1 MRKFTVLL
9 TFLFF
14 AAACGNSP
22 SSTTDE
28 TTKPSTASPSPTT
41 SVQSDDSVTPTAAV
55 AVTTTATPTS
65 ATSSTTSTTQAQVDT
80 GYEESLKK
88 FQEAKTLMLSS
99 GDFSPFECAAS
110 IVGADRAGEFIA
122 ADPTAEELSLLEAC
136 FDDSVPETEQAAP
149 PTTIRRGAPPATS
162 APAPATGP
170 IDPGPPVDPAN
181 PPRIAVNNFVDL
193 APYISITKLRSA
205 YGHNYTFGDDEH
217 DPTGQSCR
225 SMKHYFDAY
234 TLDQRWSGNFGSYD
248 TKGTV
253 KFYAPADGTLMDLV
267 PSSSSAGPEY
277 QFTIQSSEY
286 PRLAFKFHHVDLLE
300 NLQNGGT
307 VVAGQHLGYIARFN
321 GQAEIVS
328 YVVLGPGTSEYISL
342 FDVMSDEVF
351 AEYQARGISSRSQ
364 MSITKEARD
373 ANPIPCDQSD
383 GQGGK
388 FIATGMA
395 EEAFA
400 IWQSGADNW
409 VFLTD

>member
-1 MRKFTVLL
+1 
-9 TFLFF
+9 
-14 AAACGNSP
+14 
-22 SSTTDE
+22 
-28 TTKPSTASPSPTT
+28 
-41 SVQSDDSVTPTAAV
+41 
-55 AVTTTATPTS
+55 
-65 ATSSTTSTTQAQVDT
+65 
-80 GYEESLKK
+80 
-88 FQEAKTLMLSS
+88 MLSS
-99 GDFSPFECAAS
+99 GDFGPFECVAS
-110 IVGADRAGEFIA
+110 IVGSGRATEFMT
-122 ADPTAEELSLLEAC
+122 ADPTAEELSLLEPC
-136 FDDSVPETEQAAP
+136 FGDFVPQTEQAAP
-149 PTTIRRGAPPATS
+149 PTTVKHGAPPTTS
-162 APAPATGP
+162 APAPTNGP
-170 IDPGPPVDPAN
+170 INPGPPVDPAN

-193 APYISITKLRSA
+193 APHISITKLRSA
-205 YGHNYTFGDDEH
+205 YGHDYTFGDDEH

-234 TLDQRWSGNFGSYD
+234 TLDQRWSGTFGSYD

-253 KFYAPADGTLMDLV
+253 KFYAPADGTIRDLV

-321 GQAEIVS
+321 GQAEIVT
-328 YVVLGPGTSEYISL
+328 YVVLEPGTAEYISF

-388 FIATGMA
+388 FIATGMT

>member
-1 MRKFTVLL
+1 MRKFAVLL
-9 TFLFF
+9 AFLFF
-14 AAACGNSP
+14 TAACGNSSP
-22 SSTTDE
+22 PTTDE
-28 TTKPSTASPSPTT
+28 TTKPAVTSPSPTT
-41 SVQSDDSVTPTAAV
+41 SVKSEDSVTPPTTAA
-55 AVTTTATPTS
+55 ATPTTTTATPT
-65 ATSSTTSTTQAQVDT
+65 TTTAQAKVQTD
-80 GYEESLKK
+80 YEKSLEKYY
-88 FQEAKTLMLSS
+88 EAKALMLSS

-110 IVGADRAGEFIA
+110 IVGADRAGEFIT
-122 ADPTAEELSLLEAC
+122 ADPTAEELSLLETC
-136 FDDSVPETEQAAP
+136 FDDSVPQTEQAAP
-149 PTTIRRGAPPATS
+149 PTTVRHGAPPTTS
-162 APAPATGP
+162 APAPTIGP
-170 IDPGPPVDPAN
+170 INPGPPVDPAN
-181 PPRIAVNNFVDL
+181 PPRIAVNNFIDL
-193 APYISITKLRSA
+193 APHISITKLRSV

-234 TLDQRWSGNFGSYD
+234 SLNQRWSGNFGSYD

-253 KFYAPADGTLMDLV
+253 KFYAPADGTIRDLV

-307 VVAGQHLGYIARFN
+307 VVAGQHLGHIARFN
-321 GQAEIVS
+321 GQAEIAT
-328 YVVLGPGTSEYISL
+328 YVVLGPGTGEYISF

-373 ANPIPCDQSD
+373 ASPIPCDLSD

-400 IWQSGADNW
+400 IWQSGVDNW

>member
-1 MRKFTVLL
+1 MRTLAWVATLVLL
-9 TFLFF
+9 
-14 AAACGNSP
+14 ASACGGGS
-22 SSTTDE
+22 D
-28 TTKPSTASPSPTT
+28 KAAPTT
-41 SVQSDDSVTPTAAV
+41 MGPTATATP
-55 AVTTTATPTS
+55 ATATPT
-65 ATSSTTSTTQAQVDT
+65 ATVVPTVTATPTVTAAPAATEVPAVPPTATTALGPAPSTPTSTPEPTPEPTPQQ
-80 GYEESLKK
+80 
-88 FQEAKTLMLSS
+88 
-99 GDFSPFECAAS
+99 P
-110 IVGADRAGEFIA
+110 GARHDGPPRK
-122 ADPTAEELSLLEAC
+122 PT
-136 FDDSVPETEQAAP
+136 
-149 PTTIRRGAPPATS
+149 
-162 APAPATGP
+162 PAPTNSP
-170 IDPGPPVDPAN
+170 INPGPPVDPAN
-181 PPRIAVNNFVDL
+181 PPRIAVNNFIDL

-205 YGHNYTFGDDEH
+205 YGHDYTFGDDEH

-253 KFYAPADGTLMDLV
+253 KFYAPADGTIRDLM

-286 PRLAFKFHHVDLLE
+286 PRLAFIFHHVDLLE

-321 GQAEIVS
+321 GQAEIVT
-328 YVVLGPGTSEYISL
+328 YVVLGPGTSEYISF

-373 ANPIPCDQSD
+373 ASPIPCDQSD